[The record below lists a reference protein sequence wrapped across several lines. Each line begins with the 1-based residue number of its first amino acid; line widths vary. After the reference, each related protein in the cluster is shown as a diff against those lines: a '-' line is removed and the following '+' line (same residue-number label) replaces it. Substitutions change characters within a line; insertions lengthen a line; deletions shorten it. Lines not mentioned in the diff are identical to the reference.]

1 MRKLLIGLVAIVIT
15 VVVGA
20 VYALPSYIN
29 SQIEAKIQQKI
40 KAQQVTAQI
49 ETSPSYMLL
58 FGDVDNLN
66 LEATNVNLDRVTL
79 NKLTVSGTNLDISVE
94 DLLLARRLVINSADT
109 FSIVGTIDEANL
121 AKLLNEKVSNIS
133 NIAVTIAP
141 ENIQA
146 TGRINFL
153 GNSVDVIVN
162 GHIVLENNNLIFR
175 ITDVSTAN
183 NFLGMLN
190 LNFTKDI
197 QIGNNQSLPID
208 GAQFTNVE
216 QQNGQILIE
225 ANVNKLRK

>member
-1 MRKLLIGLVAIVIT
+1 MRKLLIGLVVIVIAAA
-15 VVVGA
+15 VGA

-29 SQIEAKIQQKI
+29 SQIETKIQQKI
-40 KAQQVTAQI
+40 KAEQVTAQI
-49 ETSPSYMLL
+49 ETSPNYMLL

-66 LEATNVNLDRVTL
+66 LEATNVNLDKVTL
-79 NKLTVSGTNLDISVE
+79 NKLTVNGTNLDISVE

-141 ENIQA
+141 SGIVA
-146 TGRINFL
+146 TGKISFF
-153 GNSVDVIVN
+153 GHSVDVIVN
-162 GHIVLENNNLIFR
+162 GNIVLENNNLIFR
-175 ITDVSTAN
+175 ISDVSTAN
-183 NFLGMLN
+183 DFLGKINLN
-190 LNFTKDI
+190 LKKDI
-197 QIGNNQSLPID
+197 QIGNSQSLPID